1 MRTTASAYPRSR
13 HIRGNNFIHQAL
25 SARKGFLAYLP
36 LILALGALLT
46 VAMTEAYFGNLDVVE
61 YQCYARAFWYG
72 AEPAQSVSASACQFI
87 PQISQYHT
95 LPREYPPLALIVFSL
110 PLLVPVVGYPLM
122 FALVMAATTALIYW
136 LLLKHGVSGA
146 ANVFAVCLVAG
157 CMGTGLSRFDMVP
170 AGLCLLC
177 IILAEHKHWGLAY
190 AVLAAGI
197 LIKIYPIVIFPILF
211 LAEQRQQAGSFFPYQ
226 SIRLKTAGSDLLQT
240 FRNIRSWRW
249 KNALMFSGLVL
260 GVTIFFG
267 ALSSNGV
274 FNWISY
280 LFQRPFEVGST
291 GSSLLWL
298 TSLAGVA
305 VTWKTTYGSMNTFSP
320 IESTVAIVFGFMFW
334 MGYIIIIIRQSQGK
348 LKLVEACIAALLV
361 MIANSKVFSP
371 QYLLWLIP
379 LLAYRATN
387 NRRLWLIWG
396 GIFILTSL
404 IYPVYYG
411 FLSIINDPA
420 RVPGFLPVIL
430 LRDGLFIL
438 LTLAYLF
445 DFLKLRE
452 PHPRLIPK

>member
-1 MRTTASAYPRSR
+1 VRTSASAYPRSSR
-13 HIRGNNFIHQAL
+13 THGKNFIQQAL

-61 YQCYARAFWYG
+61 YQCYAKAFWFG
-72 AEPAQSVSASACQFI
+72 AKPTQSVSAPICQFI

-95 LPREYPPLALIVFSL
+95 LPSEYPPLALIVFSL
-110 PLLVPVVGYPLM
+110 PLLVPGVGYPLM
-122 FALVMAATTALIYW
+122 FALFMAATTALIYW
-136 LLLKHGVSGA
+136 LLLKYGVSGA

-177 IILAEHKHWGLAY
+177 IILAEHKRWGLAY
-190 AVLAAGI
+190 AVLAVGV
-197 LIKIYPIVIFPILF
+197 LIKIYPIVILPILF
-211 LAEQRQQAGSFFPYQ
+211 LAEQHQQAGTFFPYQ
-226 SIRLKTAGSDLLQT
+226 SIRLKTAGSVLLQT
-240 FRNIRSWRW
+240 LRNIRSWRW

-267 ALSSNGV
+267 ALSSKGV
-274 FNWISY
+274 FSWISY
-280 LFQRPFEVGST
+280 LFRRPFEVGST

-298 TSLAGVA
+298 TSLAGVT

-320 IESTVAIVFGFMFW
+320 IEGTVAFIFGFLFW
-334 MGYIIIIIRQSQGK
+334 MGYIIILLRQSQGK

-361 MIANSKVFSP
+361 MIATSKVFSP

-379 LLAYRATN
+379 LLAYRAN
-387 NRRLWLIWG
+387 GNRRLWLIWG
-396 GIFILTSL
+396 AIFVLTSL

-430 LRDGLFIL
+430 LRDGLLVL
-438 LTLAYLF
+438 LTAAYLF
-445 DFLKLRE
+445 NFLKLRE
-452 PHPRLIPK
+452 PLPHSVSK

>member
-1 MRTTASAYPRSR
+1 VRTSASAYPRSSR
-13 HIRGNNFIHQAL
+13 THGKNFIQQAL

-61 YQCYARAFWYG
+61 YQCYAKAFWFG
-72 AEPAQSVSASACQFI
+72 AKPTQSVSAPACQFI

-95 LPREYPPLALIVFSL
+95 LPSEYPPLALIVFSL
-110 PLLVPVVGYPLM
+110 PLLVPGVGYPLM
-122 FALVMAATTALIYW
+122 FALFMAATTALIYW
-136 LLLKHGVSGA
+136 LLLKYGVSGA

-177 IILAEHKHWGLAY
+177 IILAEHKRWGLAY
-190 AVLAAGI
+190 AVLAVGV
-197 LIKIYPIVIFPILF
+197 LIKIYPIVILPILF
-211 LAEQRQQAGSFFPYQ
+211 LAEQHQQAGSFFPYQ
-226 SIRLKTAGSDLLQT
+226 SIRLKTAGSVLLQT
-240 FRNIRSWRW
+240 FRNIRRWRW

-267 ALSSNGV
+267 ALSSKGV
-274 FNWISY
+274 FSWISY
-280 LFQRPFEVGST
+280 LFRRPFEVGST

-298 TSLAGVA
+298 TSLAGVT

-320 IESTVAIVFGFMFW
+320 IEGTVAFIFGFLFW
-334 MGYIIIIIRQSQGK
+334 MGYIIILLRQSQGK

-361 MIANSKVFSP
+361 MIATSKVFSP

-379 LLAYRATN
+379 LLAYRAN
-387 NRRLWLIWG
+387 GNRRLWLIWG
-396 GIFILTSL
+396 AIFVLTSL

-430 LRDGLFIL
+430 LRDGLLVL
-438 LTLAYLF
+438 LTAAYLF
-445 DFLKLRE
+445 NFLKLRE
-452 PHPRLIPK
+452 PLPHSVSK

>member
-1 MRTTASAYPRSR
+1 MRTTASAYTRSN
-13 HIRGNNFIHQAL
+13 HTRGNNFIQQAL

-61 YQCYARAFWYG
+61 YQCYARAFWFG
-72 AEPAQSVSASACQFI
+72 AKPTQSISASVCQFI
-87 PQISQYHT
+87 PQISQFHT
-95 LPREYPPLALIVFSL
+95 LPREYPPLALIVFSV
-110 PLLVPVVGYPLM
+110 PLLVPVIGYPLV
-122 FALVMAATTALIYW
+122 FALFMAVTTALIYR
-136 LLLKHGVSGA
+136 LLLKYGVGGA

-177 IILAEHKHWGLAY
+177 IILAEHKRWSLAY
-190 AVLAAGI
+190 AVLAAGV

-211 LAEQRQQAGSFFPYQ
+211 LAEQNQQAGSFFPYQ
-226 SIRLKTAGSDLLQT
+226 SIRLKAAGSVLLQT

-249 KNALMFSGLVL
+249 KNALMFSSLVL
-260 GVTIFFG
+260 SMTIFFG
-267 ALSSNGV
+267 ALSLKGV

-280 LFQRPFEVGST
+280 LFMRPFEVGST

-298 TSLAGVA
+298 TSLAGVPI
-305 VTWKTTYGSMNTFSP
+305 TWMTTYGSMNTFSP
-320 IESTVAIVFGFMFW
+320 IEGTVAFVLGFMFW
-334 MGYIIIIIRQSQGK
+334 MGYIIIILQQLQGK

-361 MIANSKVFSP
+361 MIATSKVFSP

-379 LLAYRATN
+379 LLAYRAN
-387 NRRLWLIWG
+387 GNRRLWMIWG
-396 GIFILTSL
+396 AIFILTSL

-430 LRDGLFIL
+430 LRNGLFVL
-438 LTLAYLF
+438 LTAAYLF
-445 DFLKLRE
+445 NFMKLRE
-452 PHPRLIPK
+452 PQPISK